1 MVLHFIIMMSYLG
14 NNSHIHSVLYK
25 IISLICNFR
34 RHCIADQQSIVRFAM
49 PLSTSMIASEV
60 CCVDSFDWRY
70 AGSLQGE
77 KSLENLSGKSLT
89 ILDNLW

>member
-1 MVLHFIIMMSYLG
+1 
-14 NNSHIHSVLYK
+14 
-25 IISLICNFR
+25 
-34 RHCIADQQSIVRFAM
+34 M